1 MPVTMPRQRI
11 DKTRAFGDDAV
22 EIILLGDYFVQT
34 LSAAQDNCANLGAYF
49 LSPFD
54 DPKVIK
60 GQASVAV
67 EIIEQLGAAPDF
79 VVLPVGGGG
88 LASGV
93 TGYLRALRCPPSPTT
108 LQCADRLPKAEVRDW
123 REA

>member
-1 MPVTMPRQRI
+1 MPVTTPRQRI
-11 DKTRAFGDDAV
+11 DKTRAFGGGAAQ
-22 EIILLGDYFVQT
+22 IILVGDDFVQT
-34 LSAAQDNCANLGAYF
+34 LSAAQDHCAKLGAYF

-54 DPKVIK
+54 DPEVIE

-67 EIIEQLGAAPDF
+67 EIMQQLGGAPDF

-93 TGYLRALRCPPSPTT
+93 TGYQRALRCPPSPTT
-108 LQCADRLPKAEVRDW
+108 L
-123 REA
+123 